1 MAVGKI
7 LAKVIKELIK
17 KKGLSKGVE
26 AARKMKF
33 PEKHVKKALVSH
45 FDDVLR
51 REPGK
56 GYPGIKKIVKDMKNW
71 SPKGSKKLSSKRS
84 QAINYK
90 GGERRSRVA
99 DRQWEDLV
107 EDFYTGESGGIRN
120 ADLRKAFKRDASIGR
135 VPARA
140 MKLSPRAM
148 RQLEK
153 MQLDPRRL
161 PVQPRRA
168 SMFDDSVVVHGRR
181 RPDHPTIPSPLT
193 TFKGPKY

>member
-45 FDDVLR
+45 FDDVLK

-71 SPKGSKKLSSKRS
+71 SPKGTKKGLSK
-84 QAINYK
+84 
-90 GGERRSRVA
+90 
-99 DRQWEDLV
+99 
-107 EDFYTGESGGIRN
+107 GGIRN
-120 ADLRKAFKRDASIGR
+120 AELREAVRKSAIADLAGVARRTPRDSM
-135 VPARA
+135 

-161 PVQPRRA
+161 PVDPRRA
-168 SMFDDSVVVHGRR
+168 AMFDDSVMVHGRR